1 MKNQINKIV
10 SVVILFFFLSSC
22 HKVPK
27 SFVEGERDRAFKNY
41 LIMRKIEFTDLNSS
55 LYSKYYLDFMHYE
68 RKELLLKNPF
78 LKFNQVYVHQTNNII
93 RYFVFTDIGYV
104 YTVDTDRHGS
114 EFVSE
119 AVEGKIKVKK
129 PFPLLFYGFYKL
141 EDTIIKI
148 KIREKNR
155 CKELFIN
162 DIGVVS
168 KDTVRLTG
176 YYKSIE
182 FKYKKKW
189 LAKTHKTN
197 FRLVYQPDLTATF
210 INHNFWGEVFR
221 VKGEFKDDH
230 FIEEKK

>member
-10 SVVILFFFLSSC
+10 SVVILFFLLSSC

-41 LIMRKIEFTDLNSS
+41 LIMRKIEFTELSNS
-55 LYSKYYLDFMHYE
+55 LYSKYYSDFLDYE
-68 RKELLLKNPF
+68 TKELLSKTPF
-78 LKFNQVYVHQTNNII
+78 LKFNQVYVYQGTNNTI

-119 AVEGKIKVKK
+119 PVEGIIKVKK

-148 KIREKNR
+148 KIREK
-155 CKELFIN
+155 
-162 DIGVVS
+162 
-168 KDTVRLTG
+168 
-176 YYKSIE
+176 
-182 FKYKKKW
+182 
-189 LAKTHKTN
+189 KTS
-197 FRLVYQPDLTATF
+197 
-210 INHNFWGEVFR
+210 
-221 VKGEFKDDH
+221 
-230 FIEEKK
+230 